1 MKYVVDTLNEI
12 DPATNLNYLW
22 KVEECGNGQIA
33 LRNLATGF
41 YLDTLQNKLSTALR
55 NVEEKALV
63 GYQSAMIPRGFNL
76 IIGKYNDKDV
86 YMNFQGDGV
95 NMVTWNVA
103 GAATNSNVKFVEIDA
118 FEPETESDALYAT
131 WPTVRDGYQIM
142 TLPFGVYYVEE
153 ESAQAYTLLG
163 EKAGEGENNPT
174 LELKAINDGDIIPAG
189 TPFILQTT
197 DTISYTMN
205 LDAYDPFNIPYVFEV
220 VNPEN
225 GTITGTMTGENL
237 SWDVFGK
244 GVFRNGNLTYISSE
258 TSGNRSIPGNSGY
271 INYVET
277 TETGDAFIEL
287 TGGSLTTGIAG
298 GVIVDN
304 NAKVNVYTISGVQ
317 VRKAVKAADATKGLP
332 AGIYVV
338 GGRKVIVK

>member
-1 MKYVVDTLNEI
+1 
-12 DPATNLNYLW
+12 
-22 KVEECGNGQIA
+22 
-33 LRNLATGF
+33 
-41 YLDTLQNKLSTALR
+41 
-55 NVEEKALV
+55 
-63 GYQSAMIPRGFNL
+63 
-76 IIGKYNDKDV
+76 
-86 YMNFQGDGV
+86 
-95 NMVTWNVA
+95 
-103 GAATNSNVKFVEIDA
+103 
-118 FEPETESDALYAT
+118 
-131 WPTVRDGYQIM
+131 
-142 TLPFGVYYVEE
+142 
-153 ESAQAYTLLG
+153 
-163 EKAGEGENNPT
+163 
-174 LELKAINDGDIIPAG
+174 
-189 TPFILQTT
+189 
-197 DTISYTMN
+197 MN